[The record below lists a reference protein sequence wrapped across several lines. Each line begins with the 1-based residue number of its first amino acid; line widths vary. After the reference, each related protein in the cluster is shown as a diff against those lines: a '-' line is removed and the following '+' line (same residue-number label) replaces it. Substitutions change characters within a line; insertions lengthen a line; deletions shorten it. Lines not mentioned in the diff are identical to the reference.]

1 VARAEG
7 GAVIARALACAAAS
21 LLCAAAHAQN
31 PFIEAQRESSNAL
44 PPLPPAPAAPAAVV
58 RAFIDGC
65 LAHDGDAMKT
75 VDWTINQGYEWFDAA
90 AGPGATLLAGRPGTV
105 MAMPG
110 SASRVLLAIDL
121 DRRCTVWAD
130 RSEGPQVRAE
140 LVKALAALSQ
150 RGMRVQATSER
161 SVERAGAWRQQ
172 TQWRLRRSEGARE
185 WEVGAVT
192 TLAAGP
198 AAQVISV
205 GPAPDAPPPST
216 ELAASAPPPR

>member
-1 VARAEG
+1 MAHAES
-7 GAVIARALACAAAS
+7 GAMTLRTATVALAS
-21 LLCAAAHAQN
+21 LLLCAATHAQN
-31 PFIEAQRESSNAL
+31 PFIEAQREAAV
-44 PPLPPAPAAPAAVV
+44 PLPPSPSAPAAIV

-121 DRRCTVWAD
+121 DKRCTVWAD
-130 RSEGPQVRAE
+130 RSDGPQLRAE
-140 LVKALAALSQ
+140 LVKALGALSA
-150 RGMRVQATSER
+150 RGVRVQATSER
-161 SVERAGAWRQQ
+161 SVERGGAWRQQ
-172 TQWRLRRSEGARE
+172 TQWRVRRDDGTRE
-185 WEVGAVT
+185 TTLDAVT

-198 AAQVISV
+198 AAQVLSAA
-205 GPAPDAPPPST
+205 PAADAVPGAPVAPG
-216 ELAASAPPPR
+216 AASAPRAR